1 MVEPDRSEI
10 EEEDMDKLQLSSDSI
25 DMIPPRKRLRVEASE
40 DETDLPVKKRQGSFD
55 ERSRINTVRTDD
67 AETVLD
73 KTNTDNEYSTM
84 KEEGSAFDV
93 VCPENEQ
100 TAREETAD
108 QDRETKEKQ
117 DGTHSPL
124 TETNGGLNTS
134 GGEVKNEHVE
144 NEVRI

>member
-10 EEEDMDKLQLSSDSI
+10 EEEDMEKLQLSSDSI

-55 ERSRINTVRTDD
+55 ERPRVKTDN

-73 KTNTDNEYSTM
+73 KTNIDERTVR
-84 KEEGSAFDV
+84 EEGSA

-100 TAREETAD
+100 TVQENQED
-108 QDRETKEKQ
+108 KEKQ
-117 DGTHSPL
+117 DGTQSPL
-124 TETNGGLNTS
+124 TEMNGGLNTS
-134 GGEVKNEHVE
+134 SGEVKNKRVE
-144 NEVRI
+144 NEVRIL